1 MIVFPAI
8 KAKMGSWDYFM
19 VKMSMRE
26 LAENVGFATDVYD
39 DHTLSEAIQRI
50 LNESRAKTSIATYLI
65 RQKDRFFSSI
75 VVAALDGNPN
85 WYPVTMEDDPRFS
98 LFAADT
104 RLRESFGVLSFD
116 GTQNYYALDGQ
127 HRLKAIKALT
137 DPTSELARN
146 APPDFKNEEVTVIVV
161 VPRAAEDM
169 KEFMIRYR
177 RLFGNLNRYA
187 KPMDNVTNII
197 MDEDDTFAIIT
208 RNLISDHDFFKWTGR
223 QRESARIKTEGG
235 KNIRKTDSFFTS
247 LETLYNMNSLL
258 VSSVKRT
265 SGGWDSESSNID
277 TFKRFRPGDDVI
289 ESLYAELKKYWDG
302 LISEL
307 PILKKS
313 PIEMRDHNCTEDS
326 DTYDCIY
333 FWPIGQELLA
343 QIARKLLDRQ
353 PDPDNPTVES
363 IKNAFAPLKFINSDF
378 KDVPWRHLLLIPD
391 DVKWTSWKIRN
402 EDRNGATNLTI
413 RIVQWQIGLDQLSEN
428 EIEELKEEW
437 KLMLMPALNKDQVE
451 SLWEKIE
458 DGVHR

>member
-98 LFAADT
+98 LFAGDS
-104 RLRESFGVLSFD
+104 RLSESFGVLSFD

-146 APPDFKNEEVTVIVV
+146 APQDFKNEEVSVIVV
-161 VPRAAEDM
+161 VPRAAEDIN
-169 KEFMIRYR
+169 EFMIRYR

-208 RNLISDHDFFKWTGR
+208 RNLISDHNFFKWTGR
-223 QRESARIKTEGG
+223 QRDSARIKTEGG

-247 LETLYNMNSLL
+247 LETLYTMNTLL
-258 VSSVKRT
+258 LSSVKRI
-265 SGGWDSESSNID
+265 SGGWDTESANID

-289 ESLYAELKKYWDG
+289 ENLYDELKKYWDV
-302 LISEL
+302 LIEEL
-307 PILKKS
+307 PVLEKT
-313 PIEMRDHNCTEDS
+313 PHEMRDHNCTDDS
-326 DTYDCIY
+326 GTHDCIY

-343 QIARKLLDRQ
+343 QISRKLLDRQ
-353 PDPDNPTVES
+353 PDPDKPTIES
-363 IKNAFAPLKFINSDF
+363 IKKALAPLKFINSNF
-378 KDVPWRHLLLIPD
+378 KDVPWKHLLLIPD
-391 DVKWTSWKIRN
+391 DEDWTSWKIRN
-402 EDRNGATNLTI
+402 EDRNKVANLAI
-413 RIVQWQIGLDQLSEN
+413 RIVQWQIGLDQLSED
-428 EIEELKEEW
+428 EIKELKNEW
-437 KLMLMPALNKDQVE
+437 KPLLLPALKDDLID

-458 DGVHR
+458 EGVHR